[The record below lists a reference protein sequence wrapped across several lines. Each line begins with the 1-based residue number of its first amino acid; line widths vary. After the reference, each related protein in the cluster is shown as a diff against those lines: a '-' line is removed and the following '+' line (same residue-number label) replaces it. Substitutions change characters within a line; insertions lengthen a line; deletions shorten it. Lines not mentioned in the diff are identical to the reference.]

1 MYTLTLFLG
10 IIIEYGFFE
19 KCECGHPFFQMGRLL
34 ELYKECGPD
43 MGSLPMNVEQGLKF
57 LAEEIRTR
65 LQPDSEEDAKLVQKG
80 MLLYRQGL
88 VYQLKFESDQVY
100 ATVQDVTPVKVRLD
114 LTFFDTSDCA
124 CPNFGICRHRLAV
137 FFAAYS
143 KMASV
148 SEWIEQWREPIKT
161 KTSAANLGIQRAKD
175 LMKKSGKL
183 EQDYN
188 SWIEAFEAS
197 FQTIL
202 TPNKIPNPYV
212 LNELFQVYRRRLRAS
227 APLEAEWKLLY
238 ELIATVFSFQKI
250 VQLAEELEH
259 PDSKR
264 YFSPLL
270 DELIEDAE
278 EFIQKLGIQTM
289 PFAFDEFL
297 SKLRKDSSILLE
309 STNNTF
315 PVERLLLYRL
325 LWTHLFKK
333 KVWREEELE
342 NITGSSEFELIIAEI
357 HQYFLLNRDIEALE
371 KIKLIGPSSMLF
383 LMDWLENLT
392 AKRDW
397 SRLKPY
403 VEQMID
409 FSKVYL
415 KDLRSDQQK
424 RHIVRAVIHAILPY
438 CKEMNQNDLYERAL
452 YNLLPYSYAAYDAFL
467 FETGDYLRWC
477 ELQAYIGVDLAWIGK
492 DRISVVAASSP
503 ETLVILYHQSIQ
515 QQIDLKNRQSYR
527 EAVRQLKKLRT
538 LYKKLKRLPEWDE
551 FFELL
556 VDKTKRLRAFQE
568 ECKRG
573 KLIHA

>member
-1 MYTLTLFLG
+1 
-10 IIIEYGFFE
+10 
-19 KCECGHPFFQMGRLL
+19 
-34 ELYKECGPD
+34 

-57 LAEEIRTR
+57 LAEEMRTR

-88 VYQLKFESDQVY
+88 VNQMKFESDQVY

-114 LTFFDTSDCA
+114 LTFFDTSDCG
-124 CPNFGICRHRLAV
+124 CPNFGICRHRIAV
-137 FFAAYS
+137 FFAAYAKIS
-143 KMASV
+143 SV

-161 KTSAANLGIQRAKD
+161 KTMATNLGVRRAKD
-175 LMKKSGKL
+175 LLKTSGKL
-183 EQDYN
+183 EQNYDR
-188 SWIEAFEAS
+188 WIEAFDES
-197 FQTIL
+197 FHTIL

-250 VQLAEELEH
+250 IKLTEELEH
-259 PDSKR
+259 PEVKR
-264 YFSPLL
+264 YFTPLL

-297 SKLRKDSSILLE
+297 SNLRNDTSSLLE
-309 STNNTF
+309 STTTF
-315 PVERLLLYRL
+315 PVERLMLYRL

-333 KVWREEELE
+333 KNWREEELE
-342 NITGSSEFELIIAEI
+342 NIAGSSEFELVIAEI

-371 KIKLIGPSSMLF
+371 KVKQLGPSSMPF
-383 LMDWLENLT
+383 LHYWMELLT

-397 SRLKPY
+397 SRMKPY
-403 VEQMID
+403 IEQLID
-409 FSKVYL
+409 YSKVHI
-415 KDLRSDQQK
+415 KDYRSDQQS
-424 RHIVRAVIHAILPY
+424 RHYARAVIQAILPY

-452 YNLLPYSYAAYDAFL
+452 NYLLPYSYAAYDAFL
-467 FETGDYLRWC
+467 FEAGDYERWC
-477 ELQAYIGVDLAWIGK
+477 ELQAYIGVDFAWIGK
-492 DRISVVAASSP
+492 DRISVIAASSP

-538 LYKKLKRLPEWDE
+538 IYKKLKRVPEWDE

-556 VDKTKRLRAFQE
+556 VEKTKRLRAFQE

>member
-1 MYTLTLFLG
+1 M
-10 IIIEYGFFE
+10 
-19 KCECGHPFFQMGRLL
+19 RLQL
-34 ELYKECGPD
+34 AVTFVEAGCTALYKECGPD
-43 MGSLPMNVEQGLKF
+43 MMGSLPMNVEQGLKF
-57 LAEEIRTR
+57 LGEEMRTR

-88 VYQLKFESDQVY
+88 VNQLKFESDQVY

-114 LTFFDTSDCA
+114 LTFFDTSDCG

-137 FFAAYS
+137 FFAAYA
-143 KMASV
+143 KMSSV
-148 SEWIEQWREPIKT
+148 SEWIEQWREPFKT
-161 KTSAANLGIQRAKD
+161 KTSATNLGVQRAKD
-175 LMKKSGKL
+175 LLKTSGKL
-183 EQDYN
+183 EQSYN
-188 SWIEAFEAS
+188 RWIEAFDES

-212 LNELFQVYRRRLRAS
+212 LNELFHVYRRRLRAS
-227 APLEAEWKLLY
+227 APLETEWKLLY

-250 VQLAEELEH
+250 IQLTQELEH
-259 PDSKR
+259 PDASR
-264 YFSPLL
+264 YFTPLL

-297 SKLRKDSSILLE
+297 ASMRHDSSQLLE
-309 STNNTF
+309 NANTF
-315 PVERLLLYRL
+315 PVERLMLYRL

-333 KVWREEELE
+333 KNWREEELA
-342 NITGSSEFELIIAEI
+342 NIAGSTEFELIIAEI
-357 HQYFLLNRDIEALE
+357 HQYFLLNRDNEAME
-371 KIKLIGPSSMLF
+371 KVKQLGPTSMPF
-383 LMDWLENLT
+383 LHYWLELLT

-397 SRLKPY
+397 SRIKPY
-403 VEQMID
+403 VEQFID
-409 FSKVYL
+409 FSKVHL
-415 KDLRSDQQK
+415 KDYRSDQQR
-424 RHIVRAVIHAILPY
+424 RHFARAVIQSILPY
-438 CKEMNQNDLYERAL
+438 CREMNQNDLYERAL
-452 YNLLPYSYAAYDAFL
+452 NYLLPYSYAAYDTFL
-467 FETGDYLRWC
+467 FEAGDFERWC
-477 ELQAYIGVDLAWIGK
+477 ALQAYIGVDLAWIGK
-492 DRISVVAASSP
+492 ERISVLAASSP
-503 ETLVILYHQSIQ
+503 ETLVVLYHQSIQ

-573 KLIHA
+573 KLIHD

>member
-1 MYTLTLFLG
+1 
-10 IIIEYGFFE
+10 
-19 KCECGHPFFQMGRLL
+19 
-34 ELYKECGPD
+34 

-57 LAEEIRTR
+57 LAEEMRTR
-65 LQPDSEEDAKLVQKG
+65 LQPDSDEDAKLVQKG

-88 VYQLKFESDQVY
+88 VNQLKFESDQVY

-114 LTFFDTSDCA
+114 LTFFDTSDCS

-137 FFAAYS
+137 FFAAYA
-143 KMASV
+143 KIASV

-161 KTSAANLGIQRAKD
+161 KTAATKWGVQRAKD
-175 LMKKSGKL
+175 IVRANGALA
-183 EQDYN
+183 QDYN
-188 SWIEAFEAS
+188 RWIQAFDES
-197 FQTIL
+197 FHAIL

-212 LNELFQVYRRRLRAS
+212 LNELFQVYRRRIRAS

-238 ELIATVFSFQKI
+238 ELVATVFSFQKI
-250 VQLAEELEH
+250 VQLTEELEH
-259 PDSKR
+259 PEAKR
-264 YFSPLL
+264 YFTPLL

-297 SKLRKDSSILLE
+297 TSLRHDSSSLLDR
-309 STNNTF
+309 TTTF
-315 PVERLLLYRL
+315 PVERLMLYRL

-333 KVWREEELE
+333 KNWREEELTK
-342 NITGSSEFELIIAEI
+342 IAGSTEFELIIAEI
-357 HQYFLLNRDIEALE
+357 HLHFLLNRDIEALE
-371 KIKLIGPSSMLF
+371 KIKQLGPTCVPF
-383 LMDWLENLT
+383 LLYWLEILT

-397 SRLKPY
+397 SRIKPY
-403 VEQMID
+403 VEQFVD
-409 FSKVYL
+409 FSKVYI
-415 KDLRSDQQK
+415 KDYHSDQQS
-424 RHIVRAVIHAILPY
+424 RHFARAVIQAILPY

-452 YNLLPYSYAAYDAFL
+452 LHLLPYSYASYDTFL
-467 FETGDYLRWC
+467 FEAGDYERWC

-492 DRISVVAASSP
+492 DRVSILASGSP

-515 QQIDLKNRQSYR
+515 QQIELKNRQSYR

-538 LYKKLKRLPEWDE
+538 LYKKLKRVPEWDE

-556 VDKTKRLRAFQE
+556 VEKTKRLRAFQE

>member
-1 MYTLTLFLG
+1 
-10 IIIEYGFFE
+10 
-19 KCECGHPFFQMGRLL
+19 
-34 ELYKECGPD
+34 

-57 LAEEIRTR
+57 LAEELHTR
-65 LQPDSEEDAKLVQKG
+65 LQPDSQEDAKLVQKG

-88 VYQLKFESDQVY
+88 VYQLRFESDQVY

-114 LTFFDTSDCA
+114 LTFFDTSDCG

-148 SEWIEQWREPIKT
+148 SEWIEQWREPVKT
-161 KTSAANLGIQRAKD
+161 KTTAATMGIQRAKD
-175 LMKKSGKL
+175 LLKTSGKL
-183 EQDYN
+183 EQNYS
-188 SWIEAFEAS
+188 SWIGAFTES

-250 VQLAEELEH
+250 IQLTQELEH
-259 PDSKR
+259 PDAKR

-270 DELIEDAE
+270 EELIEDAE
-278 EFIQKLGIQTM
+278 ELIQKLGIQTM

-297 SKLRKDSSILLE
+297 SNLRKDSSILLDE
-309 STNNTF
+309 RITSFTG
-315 PVERLLLYRL
+315 ERLMLYRL

-333 KVWREEELE
+333 KNWREEELE
-342 NITGSSEFELIIAEI
+342 NIAGSSDYKLVIAEI
-357 HQYFLLNRDIEALE
+357 HQYFLLNRDLEALE
-371 KIKLIGPSSMLF
+371 KIKQLGPTFMPF
-383 LMDWLENLT
+383 IHYWIEILT
-392 AKRDW
+392 ARREW

-403 VEQMID
+403 IEQFVD
-409 FSKVYL
+409 FTKIHL
-415 KDLRSDQQK
+415 KEIRTDQQS
-424 RHIVRAVIHAILPY
+424 RHFSRAVIQTILPY
-438 CKEMNQNDLYERAL
+438 CKELNQNDLYERAL
-452 YNLLPYSYAAYDAFL
+452 NNLLPFSYAAYDAFL

-477 ELQAYIGVDLAWIGK
+477 ELQAFIGVDLAWIGK

-538 LYKKLKRLPEWDE
+538 LYKKLKRLPEWEE

-568 ECKRG
+568 ECQRG

>member
-1 MYTLTLFLG
+1 
-10 IIIEYGFFE
+10 
-19 KCECGHPFFQMGRLL
+19 
-34 ELYKECGPD
+34 
-43 MGSLPMNVEQGLKF
+43 
-57 LAEEIRTR
+57 
-65 LQPDSEEDAKLVQKG
+65 
-80 MLLYRQGL
+80 
-88 VYQLKFESDQVY
+88 
-100 ATVQDVTPVKVRLD
+100 
-114 LTFFDTSDCA
+114 
-124 CPNFGICRHRLAV
+124 
-137 FFAAYS
+137 
-143 KMASV
+143 
-148 SEWIEQWREPIKT
+148 
-161 KTSAANLGIQRAKD
+161 
-175 LMKKSGKL
+175 
-183 EQDYN
+183 
-188 SWIEAFEAS
+188 
-197 FQTIL
+197 
-202 TPNKIPNPYV
+202 
-212 LNELFQVYRRRLRAS
+212 
-227 APLEAEWKLLY
+227 
-238 ELIATVFSFQKI
+238 
-250 VQLAEELEH
+250 
-259 PDSKR
+259 
-264 YFSPLL
+264 
-270 DELIEDAE
+270 
-278 EFIQKLGIQTM
+278 M

-342 NITGSSEFELIIAEI
+342 NIAGSSEFELIIAEI

-492 DRISVVAASSP
+492 DRINVVAASSP

-538 LYKKLKRLPEWDE
+538 LYKKLKRLPEWEE